1 VIGVSAL
8 GAAGSGLLFFDI
20 VIDVRW
26 WVGTL
31 PFAIVGGLVT
41 WALGRGRSLGR
52 LAAAGVFVV
61 LASGPAVFAV
71 FLLIY
76 ISGGGG
82 H

>member
-1 VIGVSAL
+1 M
-8 GAAGSGLLFFDI
+8 GAAGSGLLFFGI

-26 WVGTL
+26 SVATL
-31 PFAIVGGLVT
+31 PFGVVGGLVT

-52 LAAAGVFVV
+52 LAAAGVLVT